1 MSILNFMALTD
12 DGKTF
17 RIGELV
23 LVEKSTYGLLETVF
37 TEKSKYN
44 TTILFEDNVFIQ
56 KHSVGMVVG
65 FITDWVVPAAIV
77 SFSDVKNGQN
87 IVITYNKINSLEE
100 FTKRLDS

>member
-1 MSILNFMALTD
+1 MLKSILIFMVLTD

-23 LVEKSTYGLLETVF
+23 LVEKSTYGLLENVF
-37 TEKSKYN
+37 TEKSKHN

-65 FITDWVVPAAIV
+65 FITDWVVPA
-77 SFSDVKNGQN
+77 
-87 IVITYNKINSLEE
+87 TL
-100 FTKRLDS
+100 

>member
-1 MSILNFMALTD
+1 MTLID

-23 LVEKSTYGLLETVF
+23 LVEKSTYGLLESVF

>member
-1 MSILNFMALTD
+1 MALTD

>member
-1 MSILNFMALTD
+1 MSLAD

-23 LVEKSTYGLLETVF
+23 LVEKSTYGLLEDVF
-37 TEKSKYN
+37 TKKSKYN

-56 KHSVGMVVG
+56 KHSVGIVVG
-65 FITDWVVPAAIV
+65 FITNWVVPAAIV